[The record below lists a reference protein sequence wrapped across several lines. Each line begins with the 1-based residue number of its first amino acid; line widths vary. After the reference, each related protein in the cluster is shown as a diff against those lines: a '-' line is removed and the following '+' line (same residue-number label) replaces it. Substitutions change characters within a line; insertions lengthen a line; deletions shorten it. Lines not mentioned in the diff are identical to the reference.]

1 MIQDYTSYLMLIIPF
16 IWAFAFWSA
25 RSKMIKKYGTEYIS
39 VIASFQWK
47 CLKGMGFVAI
57 YCALAWRMDDWDK
70 ILNGV
75 AFAAGAL
82 TFFAMS
88 AHELSCGFY
97 VNHQYTNLE
106 RAVRLYSRFNIVGL
120 ITSFIVL
127 VIVYQSE
134 SVHLAGFIFQV
145 VLFFIAA
152 LAFYVN
158 GSLVGLVKIGYEFT
172 APNITNLAK
181 RRS

>member
-1 MIQDYTSYLMLIIPF
+1 MLITPLIF
-16 IWAFAFWSA
+16 VIAFWSS
-25 RSKMIKKYGTEYIS
+25 RSKMIKKYGIEYIS
-39 VIASFQWK
+39 VVTSFQWK
-47 CLKGMGFVAI
+47 SLKGIGLVAI
-57 YCALAWRMDDWDK
+57 YCLLAWRMDDWDK
-70 ILNGV
+70 VLNGV

-106 RAVRLYSRFNIVGL
+106 RVVRIYSRFNIVGL
-120 ITSFIVL
+120 VVSSIAL
-127 VIVYQSE
+127 VIVYQSGGIH
-134 SVHLAGFIFQV
+134 VATFIFQV
-145 VLFFIAA
+145 VLFFLAV
-152 LAFYVN
+152 LAFYIN

-181 RRS
+181 GRI